1 MPRGSILTNMEM
13 RRAES
18 SRPTKTKT
26 GNQAL
31 IFMVKASP
39 RLDKAGRRGI
49 MNAEKGAA
57 DRRLAPGV
65 TYEVTARLA
74 SGAVTSFLLFC
85 RSG

>member
-31 IFMVKASP
+31 ISMVKASP
-39 RLDKAGRRGI
+39 RLDKAGRRDI

-65 TYEVTARLA
+65 TYEVTAELEA
-74 SGAVTSFLLFC
+74 GAVTSFLLFC